1 MITTMIMIVIMITTM
16 IMIVIMIIT
25 VVMIIIVIM
34 IITAIFWPSFGRQT
48 NATPNTGR
56 TNASKPYLSLSQPSA
71 NIKLILNHNHHQNP
85 TLPVRKI
92 RVIKKSP

>member
-1 MITTMIMIVIMITTM
+1 MITTMIMIIT
-16 IMIVIMIIT
+16 VIMII
-25 VVMIIIVIM
+25 MVIM

-71 NIKLILNHNHHQNP
+71 NIKLILHHNHHQNP